1 MRGSSLRSSGRWVN
15 RSRGT
20 AGLARALTVG
30 VCVLTGT
37 SVVSGVSASGAP
49 APPGFPVARPTPPR
63 SELRITTTS
72 LPGAETGVD
81 YSATLSVT
89 GGASPYRWT
98 VVSGRLPRGLV
109 LDRSGLISGT
119 PSPHA
124 ATETFVAT
132 AGDGRS
138 KSRAADTFTITV
150 SRRSATGD
158 LSHSKLLHRC
168 PGNSGALCGAV
179 RVPLYWSSPDGT
191 KLTVDFR
198 VYPHSDQSQPALEP
212 IVAMEGGPGLAS
224 IQSAPSYLMMI
235 GPLIERHDLIVMDN
249 RGTGLSDPIDCPALQ
264 HYSGLDEPG
273 DYIGAV
279 QDCAQQLGSSANAYG
294 TDAVGDDLAY
304 ILGRLGVPQVD
315 VYGDSYGDYSAQV
328 FTLHHP
334 NLVRALIL
342 DGTYNNGY
350 NPFEPED
357 TGAMRR
363 AWTLLCAR
371 SSSCRGQP
379 ILKEIG
385 SFDLRLQS
393 DPVVGVAREATGK
406 SVPIDLTA
414 AAFAQLVYDA
424 TFTYTEFRDLPAALR
439 AFDAGDNQPLLR
451 LAAEDIEQNAAG
463 NPTGN
468 SVGDFQAV
476 SCHDYPTAWET
487 SASVPVRTSELAAAI
502 AKLNP
507 DAFAPFTKSVY
518 LSSLDENELVYG
530 CLDWTTPTI
539 PDPPFPVG
547 VQYPDT
553 PVLIFDGQFDQAT
566 PVFDALKV
574 VRSWPNDTFVEV
586 SNANHVTADYDFQNC
601 TSVILQR
608 FIGTLSAGDTDC
620 ARAMP
625 PVTVVPDFPVSL
637 SDAPAPRAVGDDA
650 QSRIGRQ
657 AAWVTAQTIGDAL
670 ARWFNLTYGNGHGLY
685 GGSFVAH
692 GAYYSSSGPMTLDLQ
707 GCRFV
712 ENLAVSGSVVW
723 NRTSQV
729 VDATVHTEG
738 SADSRGTFTVQ
749 WKTGI
754 EDWRTPATVT
764 GVFAGKQV
772 SVELPAPWVPQS

>member
-1 MRGSSLRSSGRWVN
+1 M
-15 RSRGT
+15 
-20 AGLARALTVG
+20 
-30 VCVLTGT
+30 
-37 SVVSGVSASGAP
+37 SGVSASGAP
-49 APPGFPVARPTPPR
+49 APPVAHPARPSPSP

-72 LPGAETGVD
+72 LPGAEAGVD
-81 YSATLSVT
+81 YSATLLAT
-89 GGASPYRWT
+89 GGTSPDRWK
-98 VVSGRLPRGLV
+98 VVAGRLPRGLV

-119 PSPHA
+119 PSSNA

-132 AGDGRS
+132 ASDGRS
-138 KSRAADTFTITV
+138 KGRVAATFTITV
-150 SRRSATGD
+150 TGRSIVGD
-158 LSHSKLLHRC
+158 LSRSKLLHRC
-168 PGNSGALCGAV
+168 PGNSGALCGTV

-198 VYPHSDQSQPALEP
+198 LYPHTDQSQPALEP

-235 GPLIERHDLIVMDN
+235 GTLIQRHDLIVMDN
-249 RGTGLSDPIDCPALQ
+249 RGTGLSGAINCPTLQ

-273 DYIGAV
+273 DYIEAV
-279 QDCAQQLGSSANAYG
+279 QACAQQLNTAANAYG

-304 ILGRLGVPQVD
+304 ILGRLGVLRVD

-363 AWTLLCAR
+363 AWTQLCAR
-371 SSSCRGQP
+371 SPSCRGQP

-385 SFDLRLQS
+385 AFDLRLQS
-393 DPVVGVAREATGK
+393 DPVVGVAGEANGK
-406 SVPIDLTA
+406 SVQIDLTA

-439 AFDAGDNQPLLR
+439 AFHTGDSRPLLR
-451 LAAEDIEQNAAG
+451 LAAEDIEQNASG
-463 NPTGN
+463 NPTGD

-507 DAFAPFTKSVY
+507 DTFAPFTKSDY

-530 CLDWTTPTI
+530 CLDWTTPAD
-539 PDPPFPVG
+539 PDPPFPEG
-547 VQYPDT
+547 IQYPDT
-553 PVLIFDGQFDQAT
+553 PVLIFDGEFDQAT

-608 FIGTLSAGDTDC
+608 FIATLSAGNTDC

-625 PVTVVPDFPVSL
+625 PVTVVPAFPVHL
-637 SDAPAPRAVGDDA
+637 SDAPAGRPVGDGS
-650 QSRIGRQ
+650 QSPIGRQ

-685 GGSFVAH
+685 GGSFEAH
-692 GAYYSSSGPMTLDLQ
+692 GAYYSSSGPMTLVLQ

-723 NRTSQV
+723 NRTTKV
-729 VDATVHTEG
+729 VEATVHTQG
-738 SADSRGTFTVQ
+738 SGDARGTFTVQ

-754 EDWRTPATVT
+754 YDWRTPATVT
-764 GVFAGKQV
+764 GTFAGKRV